1 VNTRPFLLY
10 SVVLCL
16 AGCAPAEKTVS
27 VAAPSEWFVDRTDET
42 GLNFTH
48 FNGMTGDFYYPEVM
62 PPGVALLDFDND
74 GDLDV
79 FVIQG
84 DMFSGKV
91 IDAALSPPKSPLS
104 SRLFRNDLAGPNQ
117 PPLASGELR
126 RSAGALAKA
135 EGPALR
141 FTDVTEQARIDVR
154 GYGMGAAAGDYNNDS
169 CVDLY
174 VTKLGSNQLLRNNC
188 DGTFS
193 DVTTVSRTADPGWSI
208 SAAFVDV
215 DRDGW
220 LDLFVGQYVNYSIA
234 GNVVCYSVSGQ
245 RDYCPPSAYR
255 ARPSHLFRN
264 NRDGTFTDI
273 TASAGMAT
281 EFGPA
286 LGIATADF
294 NRDGWIDLYVANDGA
309 PNQLWINQRNGTF
322 TNTAL
327 LAGAAVS
334 AEGRL
339 KASMGVDAADF
350 DGDGDDDVFVGE
362 LTGQGADLYVNDG
375 TGVFVESS
383 AQAGLRLRTLPFT
396 AFGAAWLD
404 ADNDGLLD
412 LAIVNGAV
420 THTAEALAANER
432 FRLQQRRQL
441 FRNVGKGRFEEITD
455 RAGRAFTAED
465 VGRGAAFGDL
475 DNDGDT
481 DIVVA
486 NDNGRVRVLVND
498 VGSRSSWIGLRVVT
512 AGPKGPALQ
521 TAPKGPGPQTGPK
534 GPALR
539 GRDAL
544 GSRVAF
550 VRGDGTTLWRRARAD
565 GSYASANDPRVLV
578 GLGSAAPSTPKVQV
592 FWPSGRVEEWQGL
605 PRNQYSTLAEGSGA
619 QIRPSDTSGAR
630 P

>member
-1 VNTRPFLLY
+1 M
-10 SVVLCL
+10 
-16 AGCAPAEKTVS
+16 
-27 VAAPSEWFVDRTDET
+27 EWFVDRTDET
-42 GLNFTH
+42 GLAFEH

-74 GDLDV
+74 SDLDV

-84 DMFSGKV
+84 EMFSGKV
-91 IDAALSPPKSPLS
+91 IDAALSPPRSPLS
-104 SRLFRNDLAGPNQ
+104 SRLFRNDGGPSPSN
-117 PPLASGELR
+117 
-126 RSAGALAKA
+126 
-135 EGPALR
+135 GPLR
-141 FTDVTEQARIDVR
+141 FTDVTDNARIDVR
-154 GYGMGAAAGDYNNDS
+154 GYGMGAAAGDYNNDG

-188 DGTFS
+188 DGTFT
-193 DVTTVSRTADPGWSI
+193 DATAVSRTADPGWSV
-208 SAAFVDV
+208 SAAFVDI

-220 LDLFVGQYVNYSIA
+220 LDLFVGQYLNYSIA

-264 NRDGTFTDI
+264 NRDGTFSDV
-273 TASAGMAT
+273 TAAAGMAT

-286 LGIATADF
+286 LGVSTADF
-294 NRDGWIDLYVANDGA
+294 NRDGWIDIYVANDGA

-322 TNTAL
+322 KNTAL

-375 TGVFVESS
+375 SGVFIESS
-383 AQAGLRLRTLPFT
+383 AQAGIRLRTLPFT
-396 AFGAAWLD
+396 AFGLAWLD
-404 ADNDGLLD
+404 ADNDGWLD
-412 LAIVNGAV
+412 LAIANGAV

-441 FRNVGKGRFEEITD
+441 FRNLGNGRFEEITE
-455 RAGRAFTAED
+455 RAGRAFSAEE

-486 NDNGRVRVLVND
+486 NDNGPVRVLVNN
-498 VGSRSSWIGLRVVT
+498 VGSRASWIGLRLVTGEPRPAT
-512 AGPKGPALQ
+512 AGPKGPALRD
-521 TAPKGPGPQTGPK
+521 
-534 GPALR
+534 GPAQ
-539 GRDAL
+539 RDAL
-544 GSRVAF
+544 GARVAI
-550 VRGDGTTLWRRARAD
+550 VGADGSMVWRRARAD
-565 GSYASANDPRVLV
+565 GSYGSANDPRVLL
-578 GLGSAAPSTPKVQV
+578 GLGSAVAPSVRV
-592 FWPSGRVEEWQGL
+592 RVVWPSGRIEEWPEVATG
-605 PRNQYSTLAEGSGA
+605 RYSTLSEGTGHEL
-619 QIRPSDTSGAR
+619 PVTGK

>member
-1 VNTRPFLLY
+1 MNTRPFILY
-10 SVVLCL
+10 GVLASIVGCRTAEQPAVVGQSV
-16 AGCAPAEKTVS
+16 
-27 VAAPSEWFVDRTDET
+27 EWFVDRTDET
-42 GLNFTH
+42 GLAFTH

-84 DMFSGKV
+84 DMFSGKL
-91 IDAALSPPKSPLS
+91 IDSALSPPKSPLS
-104 SRLFRNDLAGPNQ
+104 SRLFRNDLAGP
-117 PPLASGELR
+117 
-126 RSAGALAKA
+126 K
-135 EGPALR
+135 GPALQNNGVGSVLSDRPMR
-141 FTDVTEQARIDVR
+141 FTDVTEQSRIDVR
-154 GYGMGAAAGDYNNDS
+154 GYSMGAAAGDYNNDG
-169 CVDLY
+169 CVDVY

-193 DVTTVSRTADPGWSI
+193 DATAVSRTADPGWSV

-220 LDLFVGQYVNYSIA
+220 LDLFVGQYLNYSIA

-264 NRDGTFTDI
+264 NRDGTFRDI
-273 TASAGMAT
+273 TAAAGMAT
-281 EFGPA
+281 EYGPA
-286 LGIATADF
+286 LGISTADF
-294 NRDGWIDLYVANDGA
+294 NGDGWIDLYVANDGA
-309 PNQLWINQRNGTF
+309 PNQLWINRRDGTF

-339 KASMGVDAADF
+339 KASMGVDAGDF
-350 DGDGDDDVFVGE
+350 DEDGDEDVFVGE

-375 TGVFVESS
+375 SGVFVEGS
-383 AQAGLRLRTLPFT
+383 AQAGIRLRTLPFT

-404 ADNDGLLD
+404 ADNDGRLD
-412 LAIVNGAV
+412 LAIANGAV
-420 THTAEALAANER
+420 THTAEALAAKQR
-432 FRLQQRRQL
+432 FTLQQRRQL
-441 FRNVGKGRFEEITD
+441 FRNLGKGRFEDVTD
-455 RAGRAFTAED
+455 RAGRAFSTEE

-486 NDNGRVRVLVND
+486 NDNGPVRVLVNN
-498 VGSRSSWIGLRVVT
+498 VGSRAGWIGLRLMT
-512 AGPKGPALQ
+512 SAEARR
-521 TAPKGPGPQTGPK
+521 AEATGE
-534 GPALR
+534 GGRALR

-544 GSRVAF
+544 GARVGIAAENG
-550 VRGDGTTLWRRARAD
+550 VTRWRRARAD
-565 GSYASANDPRVLV
+565 GSYASANDPRVLA
-578 GLGSAAPSTPKVQV
+578 GLGVTAPHSAKVRV
-592 FWPSGRVEEWQGL
+592 VWPSGRIEEWSAVQAN
-605 PRNQYSTLAEGSGA
+605 RYSTLTEGTGTA
-619 QIRPSDTSGAR
+619 IRTSDTPSPR
-630 P
+630 PDSQN

>member
-1 VNTRPFLLY
+1 MKTRPFLLY
-10 SVVLCL
+10 ALLLSL
-16 AGCAPAEKTVS
+16 AGCRPVEQAPPIAE
-27 VAAPSEWFVDRTDET
+27 AEWFIDRTEQS
-42 GLNFTH
+42 GLIFTH

-62 PPGVALLDFDND
+62 PPGIALFDYDND

-79 FVIQG
+79 FVVQG
-84 DMFSGKV
+84 DMFSGKL
-91 IDAALSPPKSPLS
+91 IESALVAPKSPLT
-104 SRLFRNDLAGPNQ
+104 SRLFRNDTAG
-117 PPLASGELR
+117 
-126 RSAGALAKA
+126 
-135 EGPALR
+135 LR
-141 FTDVTEQARIDVR
+141 FTDVTEQSRIDVR
-154 GYGMGAAAGDYNNDS
+154 GYGMGAATGDIDNDG

-188 DGTFS
+188 DGTFT
-193 DVTTVSRTADPGWSI
+193 DVTATSRTADPGWSV

-220 LDLFVGQYVNYSIA
+220 LDLFVGQYLDYSIA
-234 GNVVCYSVSGQ
+234 RNVVCYSVSGQ

-264 NRDGTFTDI
+264 NRNGTFSDVTV
-273 TASAGMAT
+273 AAGMAA

-294 NRDGWIDLYVANDGA
+294 NRDGWIDIYVANDGA
-309 PNQLWINQRNGTF
+309 PNQLWINQRNGRF

-339 KASMGVDAADF
+339 KASMGVDAGDF
-350 DGDGDDDVFVGE
+350 DEDGDEDIFVGE

-375 TGVFVESS
+375 SGVFVEGS
-383 AQAGLRLRTLPFT
+383 AHAGLRLRTLPYT

-404 ADNDGLLD
+404 ADNDGRLD
-412 LAIVNGAV
+412 LAIANGAV
-420 THTAEALAANER
+420 THTAEALAAGER

-441 FRNVGKGRFEEITD
+441 FRNVGTGRFEEITA
-455 RAGRAFTAED
+455 RAGPAFATED

-486 NDNGRVRVLVND
+486 NDNGPVRVLVNAI
-498 VGSRSSWIGLRVVT
+498 GSRSHWIGLRLIT
-512 AGPKGPALQ
+512 AGPKTP
-521 TAPKGPGPQTGPK
+521 
-534 GPALR
+534 R

-544 GSRVAF
+544 GARVAIT
-550 VRGDGTTLWRRARAD
+550 RGDGSMVWRRARAD
-565 GSYASANDPRVLV
+565 GSYGSANDPRVLV
-578 GLGSAAPSTPKVQV
+578 GLGAADARPVKVQV
-592 FWPSGRVEEWQGL
+592 FWPGGHVEEW
-605 PRNQYSTLAEGSGA
+605 PDVAVDRYSTLVENSGT
-619 QIRPSDTSGAR
+619 PLKGATK
-630 P
+630 

>member
-10 SVVLCL
+10 AIACCL
-16 AGCAPAEKTVS
+16 VGCKPAEKTTV
-27 VAAPSEWFVDRTDET
+27 VNQPAEWFVDRTEET
-42 GLNFTH
+42 GLSFTH

-62 PPGVALLDFDND
+62 PPGVGLLDYDND

-84 DMFSGKV
+84 DMFSGKLLE
-91 IDAALSPPKSPLS
+91 AALTRPKSPLN
-104 SRLFRNDLAGPNQ
+104 SRLFRNEMAGSNG
-117 PPLASGELR
+117 S
-126 RSAGALAKA
+126 
-135 EGPALR
+135 ALR
-141 FTDVTEQARIDVR
+141 FTDVTEASRIDVR
-154 GYGMGAAAGDYNNDS
+154 GYGMGAATGDYDNNG

-188 DGTFS
+188 DGTFT
-193 DVTTVSRTADPGWSI
+193 DVTAVSRTADPGWSV

-220 LDLFVGQYVNYSIA
+220 LDLFVGQYLNYSIA

-245 RDYCPPSAYR
+245 RDYCPPAAYR
-255 ARPSHLFRN
+255 PRPSHLFRN

-273 TASAGMAT
+273 TAAAGMAT

-350 DGDGDDDVFVGE
+350 DNDGDDDVFVGE

-375 TGVFVESS
+375 SGVFVEGS
-383 AQAGLRLRTLPFT
+383 AHAGLRLRTLPFT
-396 AFGAAWLD
+396 AFGAAWFD

-441 FRNVGKGRFEEITD
+441 FRNIGMGRFEEIAD
-455 RAGRAFTAED
+455 RAGRAFAIED

-481 DIVVA
+481 DLVIA
-486 NDNGRVRVLVND
+486 NDNGPVRVLVNEI
-498 VGSRSSWIGLRVVT
+498 GSRSSWIGLRIVS
-512 AGPKGPALQ
+512 GK
-521 TAPKGPGPQTGPK
+521 
-534 GPALR
+534 
-539 GRDAL
+539 RDAL
-544 GSRVAF
+544 GARVGI
-550 VRGDGTTLWRRARAD
+550 VRDASTVWRRARAD
-565 GSYASANDPRVLV
+565 GSYASASDPRVLI
-578 GLGSAAPSTPKVQV
+578 GLGAAAPQSLKVQV
-592 FWPSGRVEEWQGL
+592 RWPDGRGEEWSGI
-605 PRNQYSTLAEGSGA
+605 PPGRYSTLTEGTGVA
-619 QIRPSDTSGAR
+619 IRP
-630 P
+630 

>member
-1 VNTRPFLLY
+1 MTTRPFVLY
-10 SVVLCL
+10 GVLLCL
-16 AGCAPAEKTVS
+16 IGCKPAEKTAT
-27 VAAPSEWFVDRTDET
+27 VAAQAEWFVDRTEET
-42 GLNFTH
+42 GLTFTH

-84 DMFSGKV
+84 AMFSGKL

-104 SRLFRNDLAGPNQ
+104 SRLFRNEVGPVLSDR
-117 PPLASGELR
+117 P
-126 RSAGALAKA
+126 ALADPK
-135 EGPALR
+135 GPALH

-154 GYGMGAAAGDYNNDS
+154 GYGMGAAAGDYNNDG

-188 DGTFS
+188 DGTFT
-193 DVTTVSRTADPGWSI
+193 DATAVSRTADPGWSV

-220 LDLFVGQYVNYSIA
+220 LDLFVGQYLNYSIA

-264 NRDGTFTDI
+264 NHDGTFTDI
-273 TASAGMAT
+273 TAAAGMAT
-281 EFGPA
+281 EYGPA
-286 LGIATADF
+286 LGISVADF

-339 KASMGVDAADF
+339 KASMGVDAGDF
-350 DGDGDDDVFVGE
+350 DSDGDDDVFVGE

-375 TGVFVESS
+375 SGVFVESS
-383 AQAGLRLRTLPFT
+383 AQAGIRLRTLPFT

-404 ADNDGLLD
+404 GDNDGLLD

-441 FRNVGKGRFEEITD
+441 FRNIGKGRFEEITS
-455 RAGRAFTAED
+455 RAGGAFAVED

-486 NDNGRVRVLVND
+486 NDNGPVRVLVND
-498 VGSRSSWIGLRVVT
+498 VGSRSSWIGLRVVANT
-512 AGPKGPALQ
+512 
-521 TAPKGPGPQTGPK
+521 
-534 GPALR
+534 
-539 GRDAL
+539 RDAL
-544 GSRVAF
+544 GARVAI
-550 VRGDGTTLWRRARAD
+550 VREDGSMIWRRARAD

-578 GLGSAAPSTPKVQV
+578 GLGTFAPRSVKVQIA
-592 FWPSGRVEEWQGL
+592 WPSGRAEEWSDIPVG
-605 PRNQYSTLAEGSGA
+605 RYSTLAEGTGTTIGIPTRLELGRSAPPSILNLTPYEGGRLN
-619 QIRPSDTSGAR
+619 IRAPN
-630 P
+630 

>member
-1 VNTRPFLLY
+1 MQIAWGRVNTRPFVVY
-10 SVVLCL
+10 SVLVCL
-16 AGCAPAEKTVS
+16 AGCRPAEQTAVLGEPS
-27 VAAPSEWFVDRTDET
+27 VEWFVDRTEET
-42 GLNFTH
+42 GLTFTH

-84 DMFSGKV
+84 DMFSGKL
-91 IDAALSPPKSPLS
+91 IDSALSPPKSPLS
-104 SRLFRNDLAGPNQ
+104 SRLFRNDV
-117 PPLASGELR
+117 
-126 RSAGALAKA
+126 
-135 EGPALR
+135 GPALR
-141 FTDVTEQARIDVR
+141 FTDVTEQSRIDVR
-154 GYGMGAAAGDYNNDS
+154 GYGMGAATGDYNNDG

-193 DVTTVSRTADPGWSI
+193 DATAVSRTADPGWSV
-208 SAAFVDV
+208 SAAFVDI

-220 LDLFVGQYVNYSIA
+220 LDLFVGQYLNYSIA

-264 NRDGTFTDI
+264 NRDGTFSDI
-273 TASAGMAT
+273 TAAAGMAT
-281 EFGPA
+281 EYGPA
-286 LGIATADF
+286 LGISTADF
-294 NRDGWIDLYVANDGA
+294 NGDGWIDLYVANDGA
-309 PNQLWINQRNGTF
+309 PNQLWINQRNGRF

-339 KASMGVDAADF
+339 KASMGVDAGDF
-350 DGDGDDDVFVGE
+350 DEDGDDDVFVGE

-375 TGVFVESS
+375 SGVFVEGS
-383 AQAGLRLRTLPFT
+383 AQAGIRLRTLPFT

-404 ADNDGLLD
+404 ADNDGRLD
-412 LAIVNGAV
+412 LAIANGAV

-441 FRNVGKGRFEEITD
+441 FRNMGKGRFEEVTD
-455 RAGRAFTAED
+455 RAGRAFSNED

-481 DIVVA
+481 DIVIA
-486 NDNGRVRVLVND
+486 NDNGPVRVLVNNI
-498 VGSRSSWIGLRVVT
+498 GSRAGWIGLRLVT
-512 AGPKGPALQ
+512 GPAGPKRPA
-521 TAPKGPGPQTGPK
+521 GPK

-544 GSRVAF
+544 GARVGIVSENG
-550 VRGDGTTLWRRARAD
+550 VRWRRARAD

-578 GLGSAAPSTPKVQV
+578 GLGGTAPHSVKVRV
-592 FWPSGRVEEWQGL
+592 VWPGGRIEEW
-605 PRNQYSTLAEGSGA
+605 PAVEANRYSTLTEGAGGPNS
-619 QIRPSDTSGAR
+619 QN
-630 P
+630 

>member
-1 VNTRPFLLY
+1 MNTRPFVVY
-10 SVVLCL
+10 SVLVCL
-16 AGCAPAEKTVS
+16 AGCRPAEQTAVLGEPP
-27 VAAPSEWFVDRTDET
+27 VEWFVDRTEET
-42 GLNFTH
+42 GLTFTH

-84 DMFSGKV
+84 DMFSGKL
-91 IDAALSPPKSPLS
+91 IDSALAPPKSPLS
-104 SRLFRNDLAGPNQ
+104 SRLFRNEVVRDRPDTMQ
-117 PPLASGELR
+117 
-126 RSAGALAKA
+126 
-135 EGPALR
+135 
-141 FTDVTEQARIDVR
+141 FVDVTEQSRIDVR
-154 GYGMGAAAGDYNNDS
+154 GYGMGAAAGDYNNDG

-193 DVTTVSRTADPGWSI
+193 DATVVSRTADPRWSV
-208 SAAFVDV
+208 SAAFVDI

-220 LDLFVGQYVNYSIA
+220 LDLFVGQYLNYSIA

-264 NRDGTFTDI
+264 DRDGTFSDI
-273 TASAGMAT
+273 TAAAGMAT
-281 EFGPA
+281 EYGPA
-286 LGIATADF
+286 LGISTADF
-294 NRDGWIDLYVANDGA
+294 NGDGWIDLYVANDGA
-309 PNQLWINQRNGTF
+309 PNQLWINQRNGRF

-339 KASMGVDAADF
+339 KASMGVDAGDF
-350 DGDGDDDVFVGE
+350 DEDGDDDVFVGE

-375 TGVFVESS
+375 SGVFVEGS
-383 AQAGLRLRTLPFT
+383 AQAGIRLRTLPFT

-404 ADNDGLLD
+404 ADNDGRLD
-412 LAIVNGAV
+412 LAIANGAV
-420 THTAEALAANER
+420 THTAEALAANDR

-441 FRNVGKGRFEEITD
+441 FRNMGKGRFEEVTD
-455 RAGRAFTAED
+455 RAGRAFSNED

-481 DIVVA
+481 DIVIA
-486 NDNGRVRVLVND
+486 NDNGPVRVLVNN
-498 VGSRSSWIGLRVVT
+498 VGSRARWIGLRLVT
-512 AGPKGPALQ
+512 AGEARPEGR
-521 TAPKGPGPQTGPK
+521 
-534 GPALR
+534 ALR
-539 GRDAL
+539 ARDAL
-544 GSRVAF
+544 GARVGI
-550 VRGDGTTLWRRARAD
+550 VRENGVTQWRRARAD

-578 GLGSAAPSTPKVQV
+578 GLGGTAPHSVKVRV
-592 FWPSGRVEEWQGL
+592 VCTGGRTEEWSAVEAN
-605 PRNQYSTLAEGSGA
+605 RYSTLTEGGGGPNS
-619 QIRPSDTSGAR
+619 QN
-630 P
+630 

>member
-1 VNTRPFLLY
+1 VDAGRQEGRIHRYPQLAIERGWRVCAHIPVLL
-10 SVVLCL
+10 LL
-16 AGCAPAEKTVS
+16 AACSSPEQSAPRVEQQD
-27 VAAPSEWFVDRTDET
+27 WFVDRTEDT

-84 DMFSGKV
+84 NMFSGKLL
-91 IDAALSPPKSPLS
+91 DAALVPPKSPLN
-104 SRLFRNDLAGPNQ
+104 SRLFRNDMAGPQ
-117 PPLASGELR
+117 
-126 RSAGALAKA
+126 
-135 EGPALR
+135 GPALR
-141 FTDVTEQARIDVR
+141 FTDVTDASRIDVR
-154 GYGMGAAAGDYNNDS
+154 GYGMGAATGDFNNDG

-174 VTKLGSNQLLRNNC
+174 VTKLGPNQLLRNNC
-188 DGTFS
+188 DGTFT
-193 DVTTVSRTADPGWSI
+193 DVTTASRTADPGWSV
-208 SAAFVDV
+208 SAAFVDI

-220 LDLFVGQYVNYSIA
+220 LDLFVGQYLNYSIA
-234 GNVVCYSVSGQ
+234 ANVVCYSVSGQ
-245 RDYCPPSAYR
+245 RDYCPPNVYR

-264 NRDGTFTDI
+264 NRDGTFTDM
-273 TASAGMAT
+273 TAEAGMAT

-286 LGIATADF
+286 LGVSTADF
-294 NRDGWIDLYVANDGA
+294 NRDGWIDIYVANDGA
-309 PNQLWINQRNGTF
+309 PNQLWINQRNRTF
-322 TNTAL
+322 KNTAL

-339 KASMGVDAADF
+339 KASMGVDAGDF
-350 DGDGDDDVFVGE
+350 DGDGDEDVFVGE

-375 TGVFVESS
+375 SGVFVEGS
-383 AQAGLRLRTLPFT
+383 AHAGLRLRTLPFT
-396 AFGAAWLD
+396 AFGTAWFD

-441 FRNVGKGRFEEITD
+441 FRNVGMGRFEEISD
-455 RAGRAFTAED
+455 RAGRAFATED

-486 NDNGRVRVLVND
+486 NDNGPVRVLVNN
-498 VGSRSSWIGLRVVT
+498 VGSRSSWIGLRLVS
-512 AGPKGPALQ
+512 GK
-521 TAPKGPGPQTGPK
+521 
-534 GPALR
+534 
-539 GRDAL
+539 RDAL
-544 GSRVAF
+544 GARITI
-550 VRGDGTTLWRRARAD
+550 VREDGSTLARRARAD

-578 GLGSAAPSTPKVQV
+578 GLGAAAPKSLKVEV
-592 FWPSGRVEEWQGL
+592 SWPSGRAEGWSGL
-605 PRNQYSTLAEGSGA
+605 AVGRYSTLTEGTGA
-619 QIRPSDTSGAR
+619 PIGP
-630 P
+630 

>member
-1 VNTRPFLLY
+1 MNTRPFVLY
-10 SVVLCL
+10 GVLACIV
-16 AGCAPAEKTVS
+16 GCRQAEQPARVDQP
-27 VAAPSEWFVDRTDET
+27 VEWFVDRANET
-42 GLNFTH
+42 GLTFTH

-62 PPGVALLDFDND
+62 PPGVALFDYDND

-84 DMFSGKV
+84 DMFSGKL
-91 IDAALSPPKSPLS
+91 IDSALSPPKSPLS
-104 SRLFRNDLAGPNQ
+104 SRLFRNDMAGPT
-117 PPLASGELR
+117 
-126 RSAGALAKA
+126 
-135 EGPALR
+135 GPALH
-141 FTDVTEQARIDVR
+141 FTDVTEHARIDVR
-154 GYGMGAAAGDYNNDS
+154 GYGMGAATGDYNNDG

-193 DVTTVSRTADPGWSI
+193 DATAVSRTADPGWSV

-234 GNVVCYSVSGQ
+234 ANVVCYSVSGQ

-273 TASAGMAT
+273 TAAAGMAT

-286 LGIATADF
+286 LGISTSDF
-294 NRDGWIDLYVANDGA
+294 NGDGWIDLYVANDGA
-309 PNQLWINQRNGTF
+309 PNQLWMNQRNGTF
-322 TNTAL
+322 KNTAL

-339 KASMGVDAADF
+339 KASMGVDAGDF
-350 DGDGDDDVFVGE
+350 DEDGDDDVFVGE

-375 TGVFVESS
+375 AGVFVEGS
-383 AQAGLRLRTLPFT
+383 AQAGIRLRTLPYT
-396 AFGAAWLD
+396 TFGAAWLD
-404 ADNDGLLD
+404 ADNDGRLD
-412 LAIVNGAV
+412 LALANGAV

-432 FRLQQRRQL
+432 FKLQQRRQL
-441 FRNVGKGRFEEITD
+441 FRNIGKGRFEEVTD
-455 RAGRAFTAED
+455 RAGRAFSSED

-486 NDNGRVRVLVND
+486 NDNGPVRVLVNN
-498 VGSRSSWIGLRVVT
+498 VGSRAGWIGLRLVTSVGGRTT
-512 AGPKGPALQ
+512 AGGNRLRSQSELRRVSPKPEAK
-521 TAPKGPGPQTGPK
+521 AE
-534 GPALR
+534 

-544 GSRVAF
+544 GARVVI
-550 VRGDGTTLWRRARAD
+550 VRDGGSMLARRARAD

-578 GLGSAAPSTPKVQV
+578 GLGSNPPPSLKVHV
-592 FWPSGRVEEWQGL
+592 AWPGGHVEEFATV
-605 PRNQYSTLAEGSGA
+605 PVNRYSTLAEGSGTPV
-619 QIRPSDTSGAR
+619 RSSDTPQPRGTSQN
-630 P
+630 

>member
-1 VNTRPFLLY
+1 MNTRPFVVY
-10 SVVLCL
+10 SVLVCL
-16 AGCAPAEKTVS
+16 AGCRPAEQTAVLGEPP
-27 VAAPSEWFVDRTDET
+27 VEWFVDRTEET
-42 GLNFTH
+42 GLTFTH

-84 DMFSGKV
+84 DMFSGKL
-91 IDAALSPPKSPLS
+91 IDSALAPPKSPLS
-104 SRLFRNDLAGPNQ
+104 SRLFRNEVVRDRPDTMQ
-117 PPLASGELR
+117 
-126 RSAGALAKA
+126 
-135 EGPALR
+135 
-141 FTDVTEQARIDVR
+141 FVDVTEQSRIDVR
-154 GYGMGAAAGDYNNDS
+154 GYGMGAAAGDYNNDG

-193 DVTTVSRTADPGWSI
+193 DATVVSRTADPGWSV
-208 SAAFVDV
+208 SAAFVDI

-220 LDLFVGQYVNYSIA
+220 LDLFVGQYLNYSIA

-264 NRDGTFTDI
+264 NRDGTFSDI
-273 TASAGMAT
+273 TAAAGMAT
-281 EFGPA
+281 EYGPA
-286 LGIATADF
+286 LGISTADF
-294 NRDGWIDLYVANDGA
+294 NGDGWIDLYVANDGA
-309 PNQLWINQRNGTF
+309 PNQLWINQRNGRF

-339 KASMGVDAADF
+339 KASMGVDAGDF
-350 DGDGDDDVFVGE
+350 DEDGDDDVFVGE

-375 TGVFVESS
+375 SGVFVEGS
-383 AQAGLRLRTLPFT
+383 AQAGIRLRTLPFT

-404 ADNDGLLD
+404 ADNDGRLD
-412 LAIVNGAV
+412 LAIANGAV

-441 FRNVGKGRFEEITD
+441 FRNMGKGRFEEVTD
-455 RAGRAFTAED
+455 RAGRAFSNED

-481 DIVVA
+481 DIVIA
-486 NDNGRVRVLVND
+486 NDNGPVRVLVNN
-498 VGSRSSWIGLRVVT
+498 VGSRARWIGLRLVT
-512 AGPKGPALQ
+512 AGEARPEGR
-521 TAPKGPGPQTGPK
+521 
-534 GPALR
+534 ALR
-539 GRDAL
+539 ARDAL
-544 GSRVAF
+544 GARVGI
-550 VRGDGTTLWRRARAD
+550 VRENGVTQWRRARAD

-578 GLGSAAPSTPKVQV
+578 GLGGTAPHSVKVRV
-592 FWPSGRVEEWQGL
+592 VWPGGRIEEWSAVEAN
-605 PRNQYSTLAEGSGA
+605 RYSTLTEGGGGPNS
-619 QIRPSDTSGAR
+619 QN
-630 P
+630 

>member
-1 VNTRPFLLY
+1 VNTRPF
-10 SVVLCL
+10 VVYGVLACL
-16 AGCAPAEKTVS
+16 AGCRPGEQTAVLNEPPV
-27 VAAPSEWFVDRTDET
+27 EWFVDRTEET
-42 GLNFTH
+42 GLTFTH

-84 DMFSGKV
+84 DMFSGKL
-91 IDAALSPPKSPLS
+91 IDSALSPPKSPLS
-104 SRLFRNDLAGPNQ
+104 SRLFRNDLAGP
-117 PPLASGELR
+117 
-126 RSAGALAKA
+126 K
-135 EGPALR
+135 GPALR
-141 FTDVTEQARIDVR
+141 FTDVTEQSRIDVR
-154 GYGMGAAAGDYNNDS
+154 GYGMGAATGDYNNDG

-193 DVTTVSRTADPGWSI
+193 DATAVSRTADPGWSV

-220 LDLFVGQYVNYSIA
+220 LDLFVGQYLNYSIA
-234 GNVVCYSVSGQ
+234 GNVVCYSLSGQ

-264 NRDGTFTDI
+264 NRDGTFSDI
-273 TASAGMAT
+273 TAAAGMAT
-281 EFGPA
+281 EYGPA
-286 LGIATADF
+286 LGISTADF
-294 NRDGWIDLYVANDGA
+294 NGDGWIDLYVANDGA
-309 PNQLWINQRNGTF
+309 PNQLWINQRNGRF

-339 KASMGVDAADF
+339 KASMGVDAGDF
-350 DGDGDDDVFVGE
+350 DEDGDDDVFVGE

-375 TGVFVESS
+375 SGVFVEGS
-383 AQAGLRLRTLPFT
+383 AQAGIRLRTLPFT

-404 ADNDGLLD
+404 ADNDGRLD
-412 LAIVNGAV
+412 LAIANGAV
-420 THTAEALAANER
+420 THTAEALAAKER

-441 FRNVGKGRFEEITD
+441 FRNMGKGRFEEVTD
-455 RAGRAFTAED
+455 RAGRAFSNED

-486 NDNGRVRVLVND
+486 NDNGPVRVLVNNI
-498 VGSRSSWIGLRVVT
+498 GSRASWIGLRLVTT
-512 AGPKGPALQ
+512 AGPKGPAV
-521 TAPKGPGPQTGPK
+521 
-534 GPALR
+534 R

-544 GSRVAF
+544 GARVAL
-550 VRGDGTTLWRRARAD
+550 VRGDGTKLWRRARAD
-565 GSYASANDPRVLV
+565 GSYASANDPRVIV
-578 GLGSAAPSTPKVQV
+578 GLGATALPPVKVQIH
-592 FWPSGRVEEWQGL
+592 WPSGRAEEWSGL
-605 PRNQYSTLAEGSGA
+605 PVSRYVTLTEGTGA
-619 QIRPSDTSGAR
+619 PIRP
-630 P
+630 